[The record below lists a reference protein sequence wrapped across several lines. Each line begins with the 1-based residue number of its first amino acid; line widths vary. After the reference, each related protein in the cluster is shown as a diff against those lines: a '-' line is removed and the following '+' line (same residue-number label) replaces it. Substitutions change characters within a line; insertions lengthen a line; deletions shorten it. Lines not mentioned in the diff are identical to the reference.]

1 MSIDDSV
8 ILIYILNMFFL
19 DVHCP
24 VHACLRLGSPKS
36 WPCSHWLGQAKR
48 CVGLEGKN
56 GRVVT
61 PYFMG
66 KKHGKKHGK
75 HGKENGLL
83 KLLNQSIETA
93 AIQVVAS
100 LEADIQYIS
109 VWNHP
114 CEHKE
119 NHLPQ
124 VVAFSYFGRFQSLNF
139 GGSKERECAAWF
151 GWSQI
156 LTFLW

>member
-1 MSIDDSV
+1 MSIDDSNFNLYSKYV
-8 ILIYILNMFFL
+8 FL
-19 DVHCP
+19 RCSLP
-24 VHACLRLGSPKS
+24 GTRLP
-36 WPCSHWLGQAKR
+36 QAR
-48 CVGLEGKN
+48 ISEVLAVLSLTWTGEALCRI
-56 GRVVT
+56 GREKWQGGY
-61 PYFMG
+61 PIFY
-66 KKHGKKHGK
+66 GKKHGK

-93 AIQVVAS
+93 AKQVVAS